1 MSDPVVSQR
10 CAAAIVFDPQRRLLM
25 VRRRNAPS
33 AGLWS
38 IPGGRCLDGEP
49 TRECC
54 IREVAEETSMVVVPT
69 RLVGRIRL
77 PGIAPISYDVDD
89 FVCLLI
95 GGVLRAGDDASDAR
109 WVDRAELDRL
119 PTTPGLVQTLG
130 GWGCLPE

>member
-1 MSDPVVSQR
+1 
-10 CAAAIVFDPQRRLLM
+10 
-25 VRRRNAPS
+25 
-33 AGLWS
+33 
-38 IPGGRCLDGEP
+38 
-49 TRECC
+49 
-54 IREVAEETSMVVVPT
+54 MVVVPT

-119 PTTPGLVQTLG
+119 PTTPGLLQTLG